1 MADYLPLVTAAVS
14 VALTGLLARQ
24 FLERRKRHQ
33 LVWTVSLAL
42 LGLAAVLAFLGN
54 ADVVGWN
61 AALYRLYLPLTALP
75 VGLIGFGVL
84 LLFRNYPK
92 VARAY
97 GYYWLAT
104 ALLISGIAA
113 AAPIVDP
120 AGLALEGPNV
130 GGRFLPLFFA
140 FSWLQTVPGA
150 AVFVGGGLYTW
161 YRERSRGYGLVLA
174 LGGILFTIAGLSSRL
189 GLRDYFFVITMI
201 ASIVTFIGFILST
214 EISPATVGQPA
225 KA

>member
-1 MADYLPLVTAAVS
+1 MRPLGRSQAQCGRSSERSGRGVRYDRHPTPHRNRRREPRGGPATVRDDGLPGGPAGGRRFGGRTPRVPADLPPVTAAVS

-54 ADVVGWN
+54 ADVVGGN

-97 GYYWLAT
+97 GYYWLAK
-104 ALLISGIAA
+104 ALPISGG
-113 AAPIVDP
+113 APGPAVVGG
-120 AGLALEGPNV
+120 AGLN
-130 GGRFLPLFFA
+130 
-140 FSWLQTVPGA
+140 
-150 AVFVGGGLYTW
+150 TW
-161 YRERSRGYGLVLA
+161 
-174 LGGILFTIAGLSSRL
+174 
-189 GLRDYFFVITMI
+189 
-201 ASIVTFIGFILST
+201 
-214 EISPATVGQPA
+214 
-225 KA
+225 

>member
-75 VGLIGFGVL
+75 VGLIG
-84 LLFRNYPK
+84 
-92 VARAY
+92 
-97 GYYWLAT
+97 
-104 ALLISGIAA
+104 S
-113 AAPIVDP
+113 
-120 AGLALEGPNV
+120 
-130 GGRFLPLFFA
+130 A
-140 FSWLQTVPGA
+140 FSSCSETIRRL
-150 AVFVGGGLYTW
+150 
-161 YRERSRGYGLVLA
+161 RERTATTGSQR
-174 LGGILFTIAGLSSRL
+174 LS
-189 GLRDYFFVITMI
+189 
-201 ASIVTFIGFILST
+201 
-214 EISPATVGQPA
+214 
-225 KA
+225 